1 LRSERSRST
10 CSCDRV
16 KLIVVI
22 GMHLR
27 TQYDTQ
33 TCAGV
38 HQNVAA
44 VTRAC
49 AVTSRRGCCAACC
62 AKSAPAMAASPA
74 GRHYAVL
81 RYYSAG

>member
-27 TQYDTQ
+27 TQ
-33 TCAGV
+33 
-38 HQNVAA
+38 
-44 VTRAC
+44 
-49 AVTSRRGCCAACC
+49 
-62 AKSAPAMAASPA
+62 
-74 GRHYAVL
+74 
-81 RYYSAG
+81 